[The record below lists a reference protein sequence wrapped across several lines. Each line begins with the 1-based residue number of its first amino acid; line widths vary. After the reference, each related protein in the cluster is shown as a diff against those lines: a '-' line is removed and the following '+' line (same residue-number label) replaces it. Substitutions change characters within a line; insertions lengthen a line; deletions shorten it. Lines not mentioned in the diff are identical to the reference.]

1 MGIKREE
8 FVSEPIIIDSSSVS
22 LLPLS
27 QGAPSC
33 PTRFTWRG
41 QEHHV
46 TAIIE
51 TGKQLR
57 AYDSKETYVRSHSF
71 RIRTDTNLEM
81 VLRCDR
87 QLRGNPWRVFTV
99 RQLDG

>member
-1 MGIKREE
+1 MKIRREE
-8 FVSEPIIIDSSSVS
+8 FVSEPITIDSSSVS
-22 LLPLS
+22 SLPLS

-46 TAIIE
+46 IAILE

-57 AYDSKETYVRSHSF
+57 AYEARKP
-71 RIRTDTNLEM
+71 M
-81 VLRCDR
+81 
-87 QLRGNPWRVFTV
+87 
-99 RQLDG
+99 